1 MSNTPVLK
9 QIMEKYIAIGFQKL
23 LIYPGKQN
31 IDFTP
36 TQLPG
41 IITFVIKYISYTPGI
56 LNI

>member
-36 TQLPG
+36 TLLPG
-41 IITFVIKYISYTPGI
+41 II
-56 LNI
+56 